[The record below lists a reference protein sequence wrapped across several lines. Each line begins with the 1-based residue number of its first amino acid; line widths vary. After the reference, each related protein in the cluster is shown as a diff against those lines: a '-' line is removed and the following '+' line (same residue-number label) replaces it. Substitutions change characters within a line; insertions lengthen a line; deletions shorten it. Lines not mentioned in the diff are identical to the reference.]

1 MVMERKELVIVGLGE
16 TAELAF
22 GYFQT
27 DSDYN
32 VVAFSAERPFIE
44 ESTLHSLPVVPLEEL
59 PAKFPPSQVKVFVA
73 VSSTKLNTVRSR
85 LYYACK
91 AMGYKM
97 ASYISSR
104 AYVGFGATI
113 GENCFIL
120 ENNTIQ
126 PFVQIGDDVTCWS
139 GNHIGHRS
147 IIHNH
152 CFLSSQVVISGFCEV
167 GEYCFLGVN
176 ACLADNVKVGD
187 HCLIGLGS
195 VIHKDVEPFSIY
207 KTVYAGR
214 QVITTKDFFGL

>member
-1 MVMERKELVIVGLGE
+1 MGKKSLVIVGLGE

-22 GYFQT
+22 GYFET
-27 DSDYN
+27 DSEYK
-32 VVAFSAERPFIE
+32 VVAFSAESGFIE
-44 ESTLHSLPVVPLEEL
+44 EPTLHHLPVIPLDL
-59 PAKFPPSQVKVFVA
+59 LPSQFCPDQVEVFVA

-91 AMGYKM
+91 AMGYRM
-97 ASYISSR
+97 ASYISSK
-104 AYVGFGATI
+104 AYVGFGVTI

-147 IIHNH
+147 VIHNH

-167 GEYCFLGVN
+167 GEYSFLGVN
-176 ACLADNVKVGD
+176 SCLADNVKIGN
-187 HCLIGLGS
+187 HCLIGIGS
-195 VIHKDVEPFSIY
+195 VIHKNVEPYSIY
-207 KTVYAGR
+207 KTVYASR
-214 QVITTKDFFGL
+214 QVLSTKEFYEL